1 MKRTPLIGKLTN
13 DLVYDRLAPGVRQ
26 RLEKLNPKN
35 EKGRRPRKNF
45 QWLTAD
51 IGDPALREHLA
62 SVIALLKAN
71 DEWAAFMKMM
81 HRSLP
86 RYKAMPLFDDPIEDP
101 MEVTA

>member
-1 MKRTPLIGKLTN
+1 
-13 DLVYDRLAPGVRQ
+13 VRQ
-26 RLEKLNPKN
+26 RLERLNPKN
-35 EKGRRPRKNF
+35 EKGRRPRKHF

-71 DEWAAFMKMM
+71 DDWPTFMKMM

-86 RYKAMPLFDDPIEDP
+86 RYKPMPLFDEPNENE
-101 MEVTA
+101 MLEVQA